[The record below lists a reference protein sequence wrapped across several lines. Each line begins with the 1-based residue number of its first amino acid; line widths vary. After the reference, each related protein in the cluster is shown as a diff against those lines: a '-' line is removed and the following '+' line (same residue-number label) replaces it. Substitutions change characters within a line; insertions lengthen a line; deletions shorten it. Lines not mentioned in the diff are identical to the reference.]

1 MTEKLYN
8 YNEIY
13 QKVHNSFIN
22 YYRGNRDEMSL
33 SERLLFEDI
42 QNFIQTSIEMNF
54 NSNMDK

>member
-8 YNEIY
+8 YDEIY
-13 QKVHNSFIN
+13 KKVHNSFIN
-22 YYRGNRDEMSL
+22 YYRGNGDEMSL

-54 NSNMDK
+54 SNNIDE